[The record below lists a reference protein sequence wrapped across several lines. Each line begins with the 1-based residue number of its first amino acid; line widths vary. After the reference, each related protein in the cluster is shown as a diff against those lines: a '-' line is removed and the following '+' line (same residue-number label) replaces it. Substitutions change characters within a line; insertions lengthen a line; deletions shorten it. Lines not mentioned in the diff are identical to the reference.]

1 MLGGHVRMPVPIP
14 EDKHFALHV
23 EQHSES
29 KKLDLQDISCFN
41 CLVINVYHLQKRT
54 RRTPSTAQ

>member
-1 MLGGHVRMPVPIP
+1 MPVPIP

-23 EQHSES
+23 EQHSEP

-41 CLVINVYHLQKRT
+41 CLVINAYHLQQRT